1 MDNLNLKDINKKLD
15 ELIQAYQRVKDENLR
30 LKTEAESWVHERQRL
45 LQQNELA
52 RNERFS
58 ALKADTFVNAKVH
71 DLQLEKAWQL
81 LEK

>member
-52 RNERFS
+52 RNKIAEMIAR
-58 ALKADTFVNAKVH
+58 LRH
-71 DLQLEKAWQL
+71 LEH
-81 LEK
+81 EPNE